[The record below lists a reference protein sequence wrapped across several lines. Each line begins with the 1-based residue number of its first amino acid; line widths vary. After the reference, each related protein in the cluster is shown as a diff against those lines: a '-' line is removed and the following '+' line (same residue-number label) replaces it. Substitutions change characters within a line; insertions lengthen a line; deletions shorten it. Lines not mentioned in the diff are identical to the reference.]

1 MPPEPLSDRPPG
13 PQTPPASPSE
23 GRPSEHPEAARPAD
37 TARAPRSPLP
47 PGPFDVVVV
56 GAGAAGLWAAGTAAA
71 RGRRVLLLEKNRRV
85 GVKVLASGGG
95 HCNLT
100 TTLPVPAVIDAFGR
114 EGGRFLA
121 GALRRL
127 PPLELRR
134 RFQELGVPTE
144 EAELEKVWPVSRR
157 AADVVEALVRRAA
170 QAGVRTATEAPCV
183 GVERAEDGFR
193 VRTPRGDLLVP
204 RVLVTVGGRSYPK
217 SGTTGDGYPWLEALG
232 HTITRCVPALAPL
245 VIELP
250 WLRAL
255 AGIAEQDARV
265 SVVEGGRTIAERRRP
280 LLCTHTGLS
289 GPGPMDVSRWF
300 ELADAAHRPILRVDW
315 LPDVGEE
322 RVRADLDAAL
332 AARGGERLARCVP
345 GELPARLVESLC
357 AAVGVDPAARASGI
371 PKTARHAV
379 VLALKRLELPVA
391 GTRGFDFAEVTAG
404 GVALPEVDPRTMAS
418 RLVPGL
424 FVAGEILDVDGPIGG
439 FNFQAAFATGEAA
452 GLAV

>member
-1 MPPEPLSDRPPG
+1 VDPAPSPLPAPDGPPG
-13 PQTPPASPSE
+13 PPGSTAPT
-23 GRPSEHPEAARPAD
+23 EAAR
-37 TARAPRSPLP
+37 TPRSPLP
-47 PGPFDVVVV
+47 PGPFDVVVI
-56 GAGAAGLWAAGTAAA
+56 GGGAAGLWAAGTAAA

-85 GVKVLASGGG
+85 GVKIHASGGG

-121 GALRRL
+121 GSLRRL

-134 RFQELGVPTE
+134 RFEELGVPTE

-157 AADVVEALVRRAA
+157 AGDVVDALVRRAA
-170 QAGVRTATEAPCV
+170 QAGARTATEAPCV
-183 GVERAEDGFR
+183 GVEREGDGFR
-193 VRTPRGDLLVP
+193 VRTPRGDVLVP

-217 SGTTGDGYPWLEALG
+217 TGTTGDGYPWLEALG

-245 VIELP
+245 VLELP

-265 SVVEGGRTIAERRRP
+265 SVVESGRTIAERRRP
-280 LLCTHTGLS
+280 ILCTHTGLS

-300 ELADAAHRPILRVDW
+300 ELGDPAHPPLLRVDW
-315 LPDVGEE
+315 LPDLAED
-322 RVRADLDAAL
+322 RVRASLDAAL

-345 GELPARLVESLC
+345 GELPARLVEALC
-357 AAVGVDPAARASGI
+357 LAVGVDPGVRASGT
-371 PKTARHAV
+371 PKAARHAV

-404 GVALPEVDPRTMAS
+404 GVALPEVDPSTMAS

-439 FNFQAAFATGEAA
+439 FNFQSAFSTGEAA
-452 GLAV
+452 GLSI